1 MFKFKTRDNYLEISA
16 SDRIRIAMETINIE
30 NPIELD
36 IAIKNKNL
44 KDFVL
49 EEAKEDIK
57 LFIDDWKIS
66 YTFENTTVQS
76 VLLKKHTK
84 I

>member
-1 MFKFKTRDNYLEISA
+1 
-16 SDRIRIAMETINIE
+16 METINIE

-76 VLLKKHTK
+76 VLFKETYKDIRSVFPKKMIFNIIFK
-84 I
+84 